1 MQNRLELKYE
11 IQRKLIHIL
20 TSAIPLALYLG
31 AEENYVFYFVLILF
45 AGFLIADLLR
55 MNFHLAEKYF
65 LFVFS
70 SLLRGEEQK
79 KQLTGATYLFLG
91 MALTLYLFSKE
102 AAIPALLFLTLAD
115 PAAAIVG
122 KQFGTDSYFGKTFVG
137 SLAFYLT
144 ASAVILGLTTY
155 SWAGLGVALFTAV
168 IEFLP
173 LKINDNLLIP
183 LVSGYL
189 LQVLR

>member
-1 MQNRLELKYE
+1 MQDRLGLKHE
-11 IQRKLIHIL
+11 MQRKLIHIL
-20 TSAIPLALYLG
+20 TSVIPLALYFG
-31 AEENYVFYFVLILF
+31 ANETHVFYFVLFLF
-45 AGFLIADLLR
+45 AGFLTADLLR
-55 MNFHLAEKYF
+55 MNFHLAEKHF

-70 SLLRGEEQK
+70 SLLRGDEHK
-79 KQLTGATYLFLG
+79 KQLTGATYLFMG

-122 KQFGTDSYFGKTFVG
+122 KQFGTDYFFDKSIEG

-144 ASAVILGLTTY
+144 ASAVILGLTDY
-155 SWAGLGVALFTAV
+155 SWTGLGVALFTAAV
-168 IEFLP
+168 EFLP
-173 LKINDNLLIP
+173 LKINDNVLIP

-189 LQVLR
+189 LQVLG